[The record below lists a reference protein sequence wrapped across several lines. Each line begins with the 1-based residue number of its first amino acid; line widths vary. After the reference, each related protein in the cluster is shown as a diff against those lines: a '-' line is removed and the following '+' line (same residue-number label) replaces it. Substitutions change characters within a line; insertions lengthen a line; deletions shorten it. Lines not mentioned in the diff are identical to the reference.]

1 MVDAAGAPL
10 TVAIAVS
17 AAAGAVSFASPC
29 VLPLVP
35 GYLAFA
41 SGFSGAATTGAGATG
56 RRQAGRGLVLVASV
70 LFVLGFAAFFTLLGG
85 AFGRLGAALAEHRQ
99 LVGAVGGVLVLAMGL
114 FLLGVMRPAAFER
127 DVRAV
132 SRVHRAGLLGA
143 FPLGVVFAAGWTPC
157 IGPTL
162 AAILALTTADGGASA
177 ARGAT
182 LAFAYAMGLGLPF
195 VLIGLLLDRGVG
207 AVTALRRHSARIERT
222 GGAVLVAVG
231 VLLVTGLWDRVLTS
245 LQPAISGFTP
255 AL

>member
-41 SGFSGAATTGAGATG
+41 SGLSGAREG
-56 RRQAGRGLVLVASV
+56 GRGRGVVLLASG
-70 LFVLGFAAFFTLLGG
+70 LFVLGFAVFFTILGG
-85 AFGRLGAALAEHRQ
+85 AFGGLGRALAEHRQ
-99 LVGAVGGVLVLAMGL
+99 LVGALGGVLVLGMGL
-114 FLLGVMRPAAFER
+114 FLLGVLRPRVMEQEARALSL
-127 DVRAV
+127 VR
-132 SRVHRAGLLGA
+132 RGGLLGA
-143 FPLGVVFAAGWTPC
+143 FPLGLVFAAGWTPC

-162 AAILALTTADGGASA
+162 AAILTLTAADGSASP

-182 LAFAYAMGLGLPF
+182 LAFAYALGLGLPF
-195 VLIGLLLDRGVG
+195 ILIGGLLDRGVG
-207 AVTALRRHSARIERT
+207 ALARLRKHSLRLERA
-222 GGAVLVAVG
+222 GGAVLVVVG
-231 VLLVTGLWDRVLTS
+231 VLLVTGLWDRVLVA

-255 AL
+255 VL

>member
-41 SGFSGAATTGAGATG
+41 SGLSGAASTG
-56 RRQAGRGLVLVASV
+56 RRRGTVLLASV
-70 LFVLGFAAFFTLLGG
+70 LFVLGFAVFFTVLGG
-85 AFGRLGAALAEHRQ
+85 AFGGLGRAVSEHRQ
-99 LVGAVGGVLVLAMGL
+99 LVGALGGVLVLAMGL
-114 FLLGVMRPAAFER
+114 FLLGVLRPAAMQQE
-127 DVRAV
+127 VRAL
-132 SRVHRAGLLGA
+132 SRVQRGGLLGA

-162 AAILALTTADGGASA
+162 AAILALSAADGSASP

-182 LAFAYAMGLGLPF
+182 LAFAYAVGLGLPF
-195 VLIGLLLDRGVG
+195 VVLGGVLDRGAGVLG
-207 AVTALRRHSARIERT
+207 RLRRHSLRLERA
-222 GGAVLVAVG
+222 GGAVLVVVG
-231 VLLVTGLWDRVLTS
+231 VLLVTGLWDRALVA

>member
-1 MVDAAGAPL
+1 MVDAAAAPL
-10 TVAIAVS
+10 TIAIAVS

-41 SGFSGAATTGAGATG
+41 SGLSGTSGPGK
-56 RRQAGRGLVLVASV
+56 GRGRGTVLLASV
-70 LFVLGFAAFFTLLGG
+70 LFVLGFAVFFTILGG
-85 AFGRLGAALAEHRQ
+85 AFGGLGRALAQHRE
-99 LVGAVGGVLVLAMGL
+99 LVGALGGVLVIAMGL
-114 FLLGVMRPAAFER
+114 FLLGVLRPAVMEQEA
-127 DVRAV
+127 RAL
-132 SRVHRAGLLGA
+132 SRVRRGGLIGA
-143 FPLGVVFAAGWTPC
+143 FPLGLVFAAGWTPC

-162 AAILALTTADGGASA
+162 AAILTLTAADGSASP

-182 LAFAYAMGLGLPF
+182 LAFAYALGLGLPF
-195 VLIGLLLDRGVG
+195 ILIGLLLDRGTGVI
-207 AVTALRRHSARIERT
+207 ARLRRHSLRLERA
-222 GGAVLVAVG
+222 GGAALVVVG

>member
-1 MVDAAGAPL
+1 VVDAAAAPL

-41 SGFSGAATTGAGATG
+41 SGLSGARSG
-56 RRQAGRGLVLVASV
+56 AGRGRGTVLLASA

-85 AFGRLGAALAEHRQ
+85 AFGGFGRALAEHRQ
-99 LVGAVGGVLVLAMGL
+99 LVGALGGVLVLAMGL
-114 FLLGVMRPAAFER
+114 FLLGVLRPAVMEQEA
-127 DVRAV
+127 RAV
-132 SRVHRAGLLGA
+132 SLVRRGGLLGA

-162 AAILALTTADGGASA
+162 AAILAITAADGSASP

-182 LAFAYAMGLGLPF
+182 LAFAYSLGLGLPF
-195 VLIGLLLDRGVG
+195 IVLGGLLDRGTGVL
-207 AVTALRRHSARIERT
+207 TRLRRHSLRLERA
-222 GGAVLVAVG
+222 GGAVLVLVG
-231 VLLVTGLWDRVLTS
+231 VLLVTGLWDRVLTT

>member
-41 SGFSGAATTGAGATG
+41 SGLSGADVGAG
-56 RRQAGRGLVLVASV
+56 RRRGTVLTASL
-70 LFVLGFAAFFTLLGG
+70 LFVLGFAVFFTLLGG
-85 AFGRLGAALAEHRQ
+85 AFGGLGRVLAEHRQ
-99 LVGAVGGVLVLAMGL
+99 LVGALGGVLVIAMGL
-114 FLLGVMRPAAFER
+114 FLLGVLRPAVMEQEA
-127 DVRAV
+127 RAL
-132 SRVHRAGLLGA
+132 SRLRRGGLLGA

-162 AAILALTTADGGASA
+162 AAILTLTAADGDASP

-182 LAFAYAMGLGLPF
+182 LAFAYAVGLGAPF
-195 VLIGLLLDRGVG
+195 ILIGGLLDRGTGVLQR
-207 AVTALRRHSARIERT
+207 LRRHSLRLERA
-222 GGAVLVAVG
+222 GGAVLVLVG
-231 VLLVTGLWDRVLTS
+231 VLLVTGLWDRVL
-245 LQPAISGFTP
+245 LALAPAVSGFTP

>member
-1 MVDAAGAPL
+1 MVDAAAAPL

-41 SGFSGAATTGAGATG
+41 SGLTGASGSPTG
-56 RRQAGRGLVLVASV
+56 RGRGTVLLASV
-70 LFVLGFAAFFTLLGG
+70 LFVLGFAVFFTILGG
-85 AFGRLGAALAEHRQ
+85 AFGGLGRTLAEHRE
-99 LVGAVGGVLVLAMGL
+99 LVGALGVVLVIAMGL
-114 FLLGVMRPAAFER
+114 FLLGVLRPALLEQEA
-127 DVRAV
+127 RAL
-132 SRVHRAGLLGA
+132 SRVRRGGLVGA
-143 FPLGVVFAAGWTPC
+143 FPLGLVFAAGWTPC

-162 AAILALTTADGGASA
+162 AAILTLTAADGSASP

-182 LAFAYAMGLGLPF
+182 LAFAYALGLGLPF
-195 VLIGLLLDRGVG
+195 IIIGLLLDRG
-207 AVTALRRHSARIERT
+207 TSALARLRKHSLRLERA
-222 GGAVLVAVG
+222 GGAVLVLVG

>member
-17 AAAGAVSFASPC
+17 AAAGVVSFASPC

-41 SGFSGAATTGAGATG
+41 SGLSGARSPG
-56 RRQAGRGLVLVASV
+56 GRGRGTVLLASV
-70 LFVLGFAAFFTLLGG
+70 LFVLGFAVFFTVLGG
-85 AFGRLGAALAEHRQ
+85 AFGGLGRAVAEHRQ
-99 LVGAVGGVLVLAMGL
+99 LVGALGGVLVIAMGL
-114 FLLGVMRPAAFER
+114 FLLGVLRPAVMEQEA
-127 DVRAV
+127 RAM
-132 SRVHRAGLLGA
+132 SRVRRGGLLGA
-143 FPLGVVFAAGWTPC
+143 FPLGLVFAAGWTPC

-162 AAILALTTADGGASA
+162 AAILTLTAADGGASP

-182 LAFAYAMGLGLPF
+182 LAFAYALGLGIPF
-195 VLIGLLLDRGVG
+195 IVIGGLLDRGPGVL
-207 AVTALRRHSARIERT
+207 ARLRRHSLRLERA
-222 GGAVLVAVG
+222 GGAVLVLVG
-231 VLLVTGLWDRVLTS
+231 ILLVTGLWDRVLVS